1 MKCNSEPSVR
11 RARIARR
18 CGSRRLAGRRR
29 ACGGALPWRESVAGA
44 GLDVGRRRAAADRRR
59 LHSQFDRRVSEIQA
73 WMWSVSGFEDVCP
86 RLERVQFV
94 FLDTPMA
101 EITSIRDRIKG
112 LDARREALWGYL

>member
-1 MKCNSEPSVR
+1 MPSAFTVLEMCVR
-11 RARIARR
+11 NPGDVDVI
-18 CGSRRLAGRRR
+18 CVGI
-29 ACGGALPWRESVAGA
+29 PWIPS
-44 GLDVGRRRAAADRRR
+44 GL
-59 LHSQFDRRVSEIQA
+59 
-73 WMWSVSGFEDVCP
+73 EDVCP